1 MNPAIW
7 SCELGARLRE
17 RKVWAVAAF
26 FLVSVL
32 AAPGLLRQPP
42 EHLISAITAWFGP
55 DARFGLFMY
64 LWTDMAMN
72 KAAVLTGAALGSGV
86 VVHEASRRSLSLWLS
101 RPIGPSGFFA
111 LRAGSAAAVAAGL
124 YAITHILALPW
135 FQAQIPDFRPGDFLL
150 SGLVHGGVVVW
161 SVLVS
166 AAIAVATGRQLV
178 GATISVVL
186 LFALV
191 GAAFLGVYDPSLAG
205 LTTLNPFS
213 AAIAGVAR
221 LERLGPATVAGPIAT
236 LLAFNLVTLGLGAW
250 IARKVEP

>member
-1 MNPAIW
+1 MSPAILT
-7 SCELGARLRE
+7 CELHARVRE

-26 FLVSVL
+26 FALSAL

-42 EHLISAITAWFGP
+42 EHLISAITAWFGQ

-72 KAAVLTGAALGSGV
+72 KAAVITGAALGSGV
-86 VVHEASRRSLSLWLS
+86 VVHEASRRSLALWLS
-101 RPIGPSGFFA
+101 RPIGPSGFFV
-111 LRAGSAAAVAAGL
+111 LRAGSAAAVAAGM

-135 FQAQIPDFRPGDFLL
+135 FQAQIPDFRPGAFLL

-166 AAIAVATGRQLV
+166 AAIAVGTGRQLV

-186 LFALV
+186 LFGLV
-191 GAAFLGVYDPSLAG
+191 GMAFLGVYDPSLAG
-205 LTTLNPFS
+205 WTVLNPFT

-221 LERLGPATVAGPIAT
+221 LDHLGPGAVVGPIAT
-236 LLAFNLVTLGLGAW
+236 LLAFNLITLGAGAW
-250 IARKVEP
+250 LARKVEP